1 MTSTSGAVIIGG
13 IGAALGAIGAAAV
26 TSLGGKSESRAHAAD
41 LVVNAAG
48 GLVDRMTA
56 RDDRLDKENKALRHA
71 LVGILDVIDQLGVNP
86 ADIMNQGMWDRL
98 KVASHAA
105 REAM

>member
-48 GLVDRMTA
+48 GLVDRMTQ
-56 RDDRLDKENKALRHA
+56 RDDRLDKENHELRRAL
-71 LVGILDVIDQLGVNP
+71 LDILDVIDQIGTT
-86 ADIMNQGMWDRL
+86 ATDRL
-98 KVASHAA
+98 DQGLFDKLKAVSHAA
-105 REAM
+105 RETM